1 MLALGTGRFG
11 GLGSDHAQWTGN
23 DRCPY
28 IGGLHGAGRT
38 RTFLRQV
45 RWLIISSKIAR
56 RAAVAMTTGLVCG
69 ALATGTGGPISPPY
83 AAIIDTLAGYPA
95 LLRSWRRVRRAG
107 RRSASM
113 RSSGS

>member
-69 ALATGTGGPISPPY
+69 ALATGTGGAISPPHP
-83 AAIIDTLAGYPA
+83 AIIYTRPRFPA
-95 LLRSWRRVRRAG
+95 LPHSRP
-107 RRSASM
+107 
-113 RSSGS
+113 

>member
-56 RAAVAMTTGLVCG
+56 RAAVAMTTGRVCG
-69 ALATGTGGPISPPY
+69 ALATGTGGPPPPPHPPRHY
-83 AAIIDTLAGYPA
+83 PPAAYPPP
-95 LLRSWRRVRRAG
+95 LRPLRPGAP
-107 RRSASM
+107 A
-113 RSSGS
+113 